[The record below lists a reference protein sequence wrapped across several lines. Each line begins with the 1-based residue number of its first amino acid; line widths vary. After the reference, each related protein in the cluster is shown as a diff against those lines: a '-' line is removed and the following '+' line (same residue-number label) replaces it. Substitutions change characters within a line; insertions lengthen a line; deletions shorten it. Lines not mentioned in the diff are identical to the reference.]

1 MGRTRKLI
9 SRIVNARFGSSM
21 SKKLG
26 VVLYVESEG
35 EHYKTRIITNE
46 DKFRM
51 IEEFHKF
58 GTITVHDVDSP
69 EIGAMM
75 VVEPLEIMFYTFD
88 GRYIKLLGSVE
99 YEESEAVPDVMPE
112 IDFEARADQ
121 RRKEENDSWRFYQ

>member
-1 MGRTRKLI
+1 
-9 SRIVNARFGSSM
+9 M